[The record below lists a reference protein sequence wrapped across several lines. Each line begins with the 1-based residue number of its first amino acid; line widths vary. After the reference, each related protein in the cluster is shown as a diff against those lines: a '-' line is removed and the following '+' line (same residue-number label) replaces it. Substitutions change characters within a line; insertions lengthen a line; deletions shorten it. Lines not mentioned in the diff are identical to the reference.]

1 VQFDLAN
8 HFWPL
13 QGHTIHTSHCFDGF
27 IRISGIPFLK
37 FKEISARNWKKTR
50 ETKAI
55 WLPSKS
61 DRVLVCASQAEML
74 DKFEEYKI
82 KTSSGWRCIK
92 SNALF
97 GK

>member
-1 VQFDLAN
+1 VREIGKKRAKPKQY
-8 HFWPL
+8 
-13 QGHTIHTSHCFDGF
+13 GF
-27 IRISGIPFLK
+27 H
-37 FKEISARNWKKTR
+37 
-50 ETKAI
+50 
-55 WLPSKS
+55 PSKS

>member
-1 VQFDLAN
+1 M
-8 HFWPL
+8 
-13 QGHTIHTSHCFDGF
+13 
-27 IRISGIPFLK
+27 R
-37 FKEISARNWKKTR
+37 EIGKNARNQSNM
-50 ETKAI
+50 AS

-74 DKFEEYKI
+74 EKFEEYKI

>member
-1 VQFDLAN
+1 V
-8 HFWPL
+8 
-13 QGHTIHTSHCFDGF
+13 
-27 IRISGIPFLK
+27 R
-37 FKEISARNWKKTR
+37 EIGKTR

-61 DRVLVCASQAEML
+61 DRVLNLVCASQAEML
-74 DKFEEYKI
+74 EKFEEYKI
-82 KTSSGWRCIK
+82 RTSSGWRCIK

>member
-1 VQFDLAN
+1 L
-8 HFWPL
+8 
-13 QGHTIHTSHCFDGF
+13 
-27 IRISGIPFLK
+27 
-37 FKEISARNWKKTR
+37 EKTR

-74 DKFEEYKI
+74 EKFEEYKI

-92 SNALF
+92 SNALLVSELISICKF
-97 GK
+97 VL

>member
-1 VQFDLAN
+1 MAGIDGEHYIIDKRRTNLK
-8 HFWPL
+8 L
-13 QGHTIHTSHCFDGF
+13 QYIQV
-27 IRISGIPFLK
+27 SGIPFLK

-61 DRVLVCASQAEML
+61 DRVLVCTSQAEML